1 MRGTIIHGLCRG
13 KQSAWLSANRTV
25 SGEPATPATK
35 SQLVLRS
42 ETNITTALVPLYHVA
57 ARQYI
62 TSRNARYITNFKENQ
77 MRKRNI
83 SIPIRVTEKELSVI
97 DKKAARARLTR
108 TEYLITC
115 ALGKEITLI
124 EDLKPILADLRR
136 IGNNLNQL
144 TRLANMGKIQGVNL
158 GECRA
163 ALEQTYTAIHTLA
176 KRRND
181 TWQHS

>member
-1 MRGTIIHGLCRG
+1 
-13 KQSAWLSANRTV
+13 
-25 SGEPATPATK
+25 
-35 SQLVLRS
+35 
-42 ETNITTALVPLYHVA
+42 
-57 ARQYI
+57 
-62 TSRNARYITNFKENQ
+62 

-97 DKKAARARLTR
+97 DKKAAKARLSR

-136 IGNNLNQL
+136 VGNNLNQL

-158 GECRA
+158 GEYRA

>member
-1 MRGTIIHGLCRG
+1 
-13 KQSAWLSANRTV
+13 
-25 SGEPATPATK
+25 
-35 SQLVLRS
+35 
-42 ETNITTALVPLYHVA
+42 
-57 ARQYI
+57 
-62 TSRNARYITNFKENQ
+62 

-115 ALGKEITLI
+115 AIGKEITLI

-136 IGNNLNQL
+136 VGNNLNQL
-144 TRLANMGKIQGVNL
+144 TRLANMGKIQSVNL

>member
-1 MRGTIIHGLCRG
+1 MRECIIHGLCRG

-25 SGEPATPATK
+25 SGE
-35 SQLVLRS
+35 S
-42 ETNITTALVPLYHVA
+42 ETPLSKFITTRGNL
-57 ARQYI
+57 
-62 TSRNARYITNFKENQ
+62 

-83 SIPIRVTEKELSVI
+83 AIPIRVTEKELSVI

>member
-1 MRGTIIHGLCRG
+1 
-13 KQSAWLSANRTV
+13 
-25 SGEPATPATK
+25 
-35 SQLVLRS
+35 
-42 ETNITTALVPLYHVA
+42 
-57 ARQYI
+57 
-62 TSRNARYITNFKENQ
+62 

-136 IGNNLNQL
+136 VGNNLNQL

-163 ALEQTYTAIHTLA
+163 ALEQTYTVIHTLA

-181 TWQHS
+181 MWQHS

>member
-1 MRGTIIHGLCRG
+1 
-13 KQSAWLSANRTV
+13 
-25 SGEPATPATK
+25 
-35 SQLVLRS
+35 
-42 ETNITTALVPLYHVA
+42 
-57 ARQYI
+57 
-62 TSRNARYITNFKENQ
+62 

-97 DKKAARARLTR
+97 DKKASKARLTR

-115 ALGKEITLI
+115 ALGKDITLI

-144 TRLANMGKIQGVNL
+144 TRLANMNQIKAVNL
-158 GECRA
+158 DECRS
-163 ALEQTYTAIHTLA
+163 ALEQTYVVIHSLA

-181 TWQHS
+181 SWQHS

>member
-1 MRGTIIHGLCRG
+1 MRERIIHGLCRG

-25 SGEPATPATK
+25 SGEPETPTTK
-35 SQLVLRS
+35 F
-42 ETNITTALVPLYHVA
+42 ITKRGNL
-57 ARQYI
+57 
-62 TSRNARYITNFKENQ
+62 

-97 DKKAARARLTR
+97 DRKAARARLTR

-115 ALGKEITLI
+115 ALGKEITLV

>member
-1 MRGTIIHGLCRG
+1 
-13 KQSAWLSANRTV
+13 
-25 SGEPATPATK
+25 
-35 SQLVLRS
+35 
-42 ETNITTALVPLYHVA
+42 
-57 ARQYI
+57 
-62 TSRNARYITNFKENQ
+62 

-97 DKKAARARLTR
+97 DRKATRARLTR

-158 GECRA
+158 GESRA

>member
-1 MRGTIIHGLCRG
+1 
-13 KQSAWLSANRTV
+13 
-25 SGEPATPATK
+25 
-35 SQLVLRS
+35 
-42 ETNITTALVPLYHVA
+42 
-57 ARQYI
+57 
-62 TSRNARYITNFKENQ
+62 

-83 SIPIRVTEKELSVI
+83 AITIRVTEKELAVI
-97 DKKAARARLTR
+97 DKKATRARLTR

-124 EDLKPILADLRR
+124 EDLKPILADPRR

>member
-1 MRGTIIHGLCRG
+1 
-13 KQSAWLSANRTV
+13 
-25 SGEPATPATK
+25 
-35 SQLVLRS
+35 
-42 ETNITTALVPLYHVA
+42 
-57 ARQYI
+57 
-62 TSRNARYITNFKENQ
+62 

-97 DKKAARARLTR
+97 DRKAARARLTR

-115 ALGKEITLI
+115 ALSKEITLI

-144 TRLANMGKIQGVNL
+144 TRLANMDKIQGVNL

-163 ALEQTYTAIHTLA
+163 ALEQTYTAIYTLA

>member
-1 MRGTIIHGLCRG
+1 
-13 KQSAWLSANRTV
+13 
-25 SGEPATPATK
+25 
-35 SQLVLRS
+35 
-42 ETNITTALVPLYHVA
+42 
-57 ARQYI
+57 
-62 TSRNARYITNFKENQ
+62 

-97 DKKAARARLTR
+97 DKKAAKARLSR

-136 IGNNLNQL
+136 VGNNLNQL

>member
-1 MRGTIIHGLCRG
+1 
-13 KQSAWLSANRTV
+13 
-25 SGEPATPATK
+25 
-35 SQLVLRS
+35 
-42 ETNITTALVPLYHVA
+42 
-57 ARQYI
+57 
-62 TSRNARYITNFKENQ
+62 

-97 DKKAARARLTR
+97 DKKAARARLSR

-136 IGNNLNQL
+136 VGNNLNQL
-144 TRLANMGKIQGVNL
+144 MTRLANMGKIQGVNL

>member
-1 MRGTIIHGLCRG
+1 
-13 KQSAWLSANRTV
+13 
-25 SGEPATPATK
+25 
-35 SQLVLRS
+35 
-42 ETNITTALVPLYHVA
+42 
-57 ARQYI
+57 
-62 TSRNARYITNFKENQ
+62 

-97 DKKAARARLTR
+97 DRKAARARLTR

-136 IGNNLNQL
+136 IGNNPNQL
-144 TRLANMGKIQGVNL
+144 TRLANMGKIQGVNF

>member
-1 MRGTIIHGLCRG
+1 
-13 KQSAWLSANRTV
+13 
-25 SGEPATPATK
+25 
-35 SQLVLRS
+35 
-42 ETNITTALVPLYHVA
+42 
-57 ARQYI
+57 
-62 TSRNARYITNFKENQ
+62 

-115 ALGKEITLI
+115 ALGREITLI

-136 IGNNLNQL
+136 VGNNLNQL
-144 TRLANMGKIQGVNL
+144 TRLANMNQIRAVNL
-158 GECRA
+158 DECA
-163 ALEQTYTAIHTLA
+163 EMLERTYEAIHELA
-176 KRRND
+176 KRKNS

>member
-1 MRGTIIHGLCRG
+1 
-13 KQSAWLSANRTV
+13 
-25 SGEPATPATK
+25 
-35 SQLVLRS
+35 
-42 ETNITTALVPLYHVA
+42 
-57 ARQYI
+57 
-62 TSRNARYITNFKENQ
+62 

-144 TRLANMGKIQGVNL
+144 TRLANMGKIQAVNL

>member
-1 MRGTIIHGLCRG
+1 
-13 KQSAWLSANRTV
+13 
-25 SGEPATPATK
+25 
-35 SQLVLRS
+35 
-42 ETNITTALVPLYHVA
+42 
-57 ARQYI
+57 
-62 TSRNARYITNFKENQ
+62 

-97 DKKAARARLTR
+97 DRKAARARLTR

-144 TRLANMGKIQGVNL
+144 TRLANMGKIQCVNL

>member
-1 MRGTIIHGLCRG
+1 
-13 KQSAWLSANRTV
+13 
-25 SGEPATPATK
+25 
-35 SQLVLRS
+35 
-42 ETNITTALVPLYHVA
+42 
-57 ARQYI
+57 
-62 TSRNARYITNFKENQ
+62 

-97 DKKAARARLTR
+97 DRKAARARLTR

-144 TRLANMGKIQGVNL
+144 TCLANMGKIQGVNL

>member
-1 MRGTIIHGLCRG
+1 MRDTIIHGLCRG
-13 KQSAWLSANRTV
+13 KQSAWLSANRIV
-25 SGEPATPATK
+25 SGEPEPPINK
-35 SQLVLRS
+35 NSK
-42 ETNITTALVPLYHVA
+42 
-57 ARQYI
+57 
-62 TSRNARYITNFKENQ
+62 FKENK

-83 SIPIRVTEKELSVI
+83 SIPIRITEKELSVI
-97 DKKAARARLTR
+97 DRKAARARLTR

>member
-1 MRGTIIHGLCRG
+1 
-13 KQSAWLSANRTV
+13 
-25 SGEPATPATK
+25 
-35 SQLVLRS
+35 
-42 ETNITTALVPLYHVA
+42 
-57 ARQYI
+57 
-62 TSRNARYITNFKENQ
+62 

-124 EDLKPILADLRR
+124 ENLKPILADLRR

-158 GECRA
+158 CECRA
-163 ALEQTYTAIHTLA
+163 ALEQAYTAIHTLA

>member
-1 MRGTIIHGLCRG
+1 
-13 KQSAWLSANRTV
+13 
-25 SGEPATPATK
+25 
-35 SQLVLRS
+35 
-42 ETNITTALVPLYHVA
+42 
-57 ARQYI
+57 
-62 TSRNARYITNFKENQ
+62 

-97 DKKAARARLTR
+97 DKKAAKARLTR

-136 IGNNLNQL
+136 VGNNLNQL

-158 GECRA
+158 GEGRA

>member
-1 MRGTIIHGLCRG
+1 
-13 KQSAWLSANRTV
+13 
-25 SGEPATPATK
+25 
-35 SQLVLRS
+35 
-42 ETNITTALVPLYHVA
+42 
-57 ARQYI
+57 
-62 TSRNARYITNFKENQ
+62 

-97 DKKAARARLTR
+97 DKKAAKARLSR

-136 IGNNLNQL
+136 VGNNLNQL

-158 GECRA
+158 VECRA

>member
-1 MRGTIIHGLCRG
+1 
-13 KQSAWLSANRTV
+13 
-25 SGEPATPATK
+25 
-35 SQLVLRS
+35 
-42 ETNITTALVPLYHVA
+42 
-57 ARQYI
+57 
-62 TSRNARYITNFKENQ
+62 

-97 DKKAARARLTR
+97 EKKAARARLTR

-163 ALEQTYTAIHTLA
+163 TLEQTYTAIHTRA

>member
-13 KQSAWLSANRTV
+13 KQSDGLSAGSPAFTPNRTK
-25 SGEPATPATK
+25 SGCT
-35 SQLVLRS
+35 
-42 ETNITTALVPLYHVA
+42 
-57 ARQYI
+57 
-62 TSRNARYITNFKENQ
+62 RNPYNKNSNFKENQ

-136 IGNNLNQL
+136 IGNNLN
-144 TRLANMGKIQGVNL
+144 N
-158 GECRA
+158 
-163 ALEQTYTAIHTLA
+163 
-176 KRRND
+176 
-181 TWQHS
+181 

>member
-1 MRGTIIHGLCRG
+1 
-13 KQSAWLSANRTV
+13 
-25 SGEPATPATK
+25 
-35 SQLVLRS
+35 
-42 ETNITTALVPLYHVA
+42 
-57 ARQYI
+57 
-62 TSRNARYITNFKENQ
+62 

-97 DKKAARARLTR
+97 DRKAARARLTR

-136 IGNNLNQL
+136 VGNNLNQL
-144 TRLANMGKIQGVNL
+144 TRLANMGKIQDVNL

-176 KRRND
+176 KRRNAK
-181 TWQHS
+181 THCGEFNFCSQPCRRFSSGSWRSCRIGFTKRRR

>member
-1 MRGTIIHGLCRG
+1 
-13 KQSAWLSANRTV
+13 
-25 SGEPATPATK
+25 
-35 SQLVLRS
+35 
-42 ETNITTALVPLYHVA
+42 
-57 ARQYI
+57 
-62 TSRNARYITNFKENQ
+62 

-97 DKKAARARLTR
+97 DKKASKARLTR

-115 ALGKEITLI
+115 ALGKDITLI

-158 GECRA
+158 DECA
-163 ALEQTYTAIHTLA
+163 EMLERTYEAIHELA
-176 KRRND
+176 KRKGS

>member
-1 MRGTIIHGLCRG
+1 MRDRMIHGLCRG
-13 KQSAWLSANRTV
+13 KQSAWLSAIR
-25 SGEPATPATK
+25 TK
-35 SQLVLRS
+35 SGC
-42 ETNITTALVPLYHVA
+42 T
-57 ARQYI
+57 
-62 TSRNARYITNFKENQ
+62 RNPYNKIYNFKENQ

-97 DKKAARARLTR
+97 DRKAARARLTR

-136 IGNNLNQL
+136 VGNNLNQL

>member
-1 MRGTIIHGLCRG
+1 MRERIIHGLCRG
-13 KQSAWLSANRTV
+13 KQSAWLSADR
-25 SGEPATPATK
+25 TK
-35 SQLVLRS
+35 SGC
-42 ETNITTALVPLYHVA
+42 T
-57 ARQYI
+57 
-62 TSRNARYITNFKENQ
+62 RNPYNKIYNFKENQ

-97 DKKAARARLTR
+97 DRKAARARLTR

>member
-1 MRGTIIHGLCRG
+1 
-13 KQSAWLSANRTV
+13 
-25 SGEPATPATK
+25 
-35 SQLVLRS
+35 
-42 ETNITTALVPLYHVA
+42 
-57 ARQYI
+57 
-62 TSRNARYITNFKENQ
+62 

-83 SIPIRVTEKELSVI
+83 AIPIRVTEKELSVI
-97 DKKAARARLTR
+97 DRKAARARLTR

-136 IGNNLNQL
+136 IVNNLNQL

-158 GECRA
+158 DESRA

>member
-1 MRGTIIHGLCRG
+1 
-13 KQSAWLSANRTV
+13 
-25 SGEPATPATK
+25 
-35 SQLVLRS
+35 
-42 ETNITTALVPLYHVA
+42 
-57 ARQYI
+57 
-62 TSRNARYITNFKENQ
+62 

-97 DKKAARARLTR
+97 DRKAARARLTR

-144 TRLANMGKIQGVNL
+144 TLLANMGKIQGVNL
-158 GECRA
+158 GECRT

>member
-1 MRGTIIHGLCRG
+1 
-13 KQSAWLSANRTV
+13 
-25 SGEPATPATK
+25 
-35 SQLVLRS
+35 
-42 ETNITTALVPLYHVA
+42 
-57 ARQYI
+57 
-62 TSRNARYITNFKENQ
+62 

-97 DKKAARARLTR
+97 DRKAARARLTR

-144 TRLANMGKIQGVNL
+144 TRLANMAKIQGVNL

>member
-1 MRGTIIHGLCRG
+1 
-13 KQSAWLSANRTV
+13 
-25 SGEPATPATK
+25 
-35 SQLVLRS
+35 
-42 ETNITTALVPLYHVA
+42 
-57 ARQYI
+57 
-62 TSRNARYITNFKENQ
+62 

-83 SIPIRVTEKELSVI
+83 AIPIRVTEKELSVI
-97 DKKAARARLTR
+97 DRKAARARLTR

-136 IGNNLNQL
+136 VGNNLNQL

-158 GECRA
+158 GACRA